1 MEKQFHESLDLE
13 GALNR
18 HQRESLVEA
27 SQLAEL
33 FMNGFDP
40 AKQLY
45 LLQKHVNRAEKYLT
59 HPFLRGFDL
68 RALSYIEHA
77 NKQVPDRL
85 QDDKR
90 YPGFLVRHTGKF
102 VCERA

>member
-27 SQLAEL
+27 SQLAKL
-33 FMNGFDP
+33 FMNGLDP

-59 HPFLRGFDL
+59 HPFRRGFDL
-68 RALSYIEHA
+68 RALSYIKYA

-85 QDDKR
+85 QDNKR
-90 YPGFLVRHTGKF
+90 YPGFLVRQTCKF
-102 VCERA
+102 VCEPA